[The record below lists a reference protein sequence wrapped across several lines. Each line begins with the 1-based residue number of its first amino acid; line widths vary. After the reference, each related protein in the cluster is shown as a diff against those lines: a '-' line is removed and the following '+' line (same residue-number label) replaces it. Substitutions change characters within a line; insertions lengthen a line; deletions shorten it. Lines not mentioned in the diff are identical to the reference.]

1 MDKIIYTN
9 QKETAV
15 SEKKCEETQ
24 VEDIQNFV
32 FFSEDRPRTKY
43 STLKRAL
50 SFKNPKEK
58 TRGLYYL
65 ELIEKYGYPESVIE
79 FDVKLP
85 ENNPQKTADIV
96 IYEDCRKRE
105 TYAIIQC
112 LGENASNEDFE
123 KAFKEA
129 SDISKLTDAYFAICV
144 SGARHR
150 IIETTALDDINNENT
165 AVSDLPVSYSRL
177 KELNYRKG
185 DKVFNLKEN
194 SKNEI
199 QKILEK
205 IAREL
210 SGEKGEKKE
219 FADAEIEKIC
229 RAKIFDENTTEENG
243 AYNFQI
249 RSYES
254 RKDLLKRINEL
265 YLSSK
270 QPEENLEPIKLTTDE
285 LANIVEQIEMY
296 SFSDMKF

>member
-1 MDKIIYTN
+1 MRDDKAWYS
-9 QKETAV
+9 QD
-15 SEKKCEETQ
+15 SPKKTY
-24 VEDIQNFV
+24 NA
-32 FFSEDRPRTKY
+32 
-43 STLKRAL
+43 LKKTFN
-50 SFKNPKEK
+50 FKNPKEK
-58 TRGLYYL
+58 TRALYYL

-112 LGENASNEDFE
+112 LRENASNEDFE

-144 SGARHR
+144 SGTRHR

-185 DKVFNLKEN
+185 DKVFDLKEN

-210 SGEKGEKKE
+210 SGKNGEKKE
-219 FADAEIEKIC
+219 FADAEIKKIC

-270 QPEENLEPIKLTTDE
+270 QTEENLEPIKLTTDE

-296 SFSDMKF
+296 SFSDINF